1 MRARLFLTM
10 IAAAVAVGVSPAG
23 AAAAEPAAAP
33 APAVTVH
40 PGMEIRQ
47 GTTMCTLGFVDPAA
61 RVAFTAGHCRGAG
74 PVTDRFGNALG
85 EMALFDDN
93 TPDGATVTGDHQLAD
108 WGAITL
114 NPDVAVN
121 TVLPGGR
128 SLVLDQALAVQQP
141 GQPVCHFGI
150 VTGESCGTVGV
161 VNNGWF
167 TMKDGVVSQKG
178 DSGGPVYVLTP
189 DGRAVIVG
197 LFNSTWG
204 GAPTAVSWQATV
216 PRIREAVATQPA
228 SSNTGIEAA
237 ISLTSDSLDEGVN
250 PPA

>member
-1 MRARLFLTM
+1 MRARLFGTM
-10 IAAAVAVGVSPAG
+10 IAAAAAVVGTVVA
-23 AAAAEPAAAP
+23 PAAAG
-33 APAVTVH
+33 ANPAVTVH

-47 GTTMCTLGFVDPAA
+47 GGTLCTLGFVDPAA

-74 PVTDRFGNALG
+74 PVTDRFGNVVGA
-85 EMALFDDN
+85 MALSDDN
-93 TPDGATVTGDHQLAD
+93 TPDGATVTGDHQISD

-114 NPDVAVN
+114 HPDVQVN

-128 SLVLDQALAVQQP
+128 ALKMDQALPVQQP
-141 GQPVCHFGI
+141 GQPVCHFGV
-150 VTGESCGTVGV
+150 VTGESCGTVAS

-178 DSGGPVYVLTP
+178 DSGGPVYVLAP
-189 DGRAVIVG
+189 DGSAVIVG

-204 GAPTAVSWQATV
+204 GAPTAVSWQSTV

-237 ISLTSDSLDEGVN
+237 ISLTSESVDAGVN

>member
-1 MRARLFLTM
+1 MRARRFLTM
-10 IAAAVAVGVSPAG
+10 VAAAAAAVTLSPAAPAG
-23 AAAAEPAAAP
+23 ADPG
-33 APAVTVH
+33 VTVH

-47 GTTMCTLGFVDPAA
+47 GSTMCTLGFVDPVA
-61 RVAFTAGHCRGAG
+61 RVAFTAGHCRGEG
-74 PVTDRFGNALG
+74 PVTDRFGNVVGA
-85 EMALFDDN
+85 MALFDDN

-108 WGAITL
+108 WGAIIL
-114 NPDVAVN
+114 HPDVAVN
-121 TVLPGGR
+121 TALPGGR
-128 SLVLDQALAVQQP
+128 PLVMDQSLPVQQP

-150 VTGESCGTVGV
+150 VTGESCGTVAA

-178 DSGGPVYVLTP
+178 DSGGPVYVVGP
-189 DGRAVIVG
+189 DGNAVIVG

-216 PRIREAVATQPA
+216 PRIREAVGTQPA

-237 ISLTSDSLDEGVN
+237 ISLTSDSVDEGVS

>member
-1 MRARLFLTM
+1 MLTRLFLTTV
-10 IAAAVAVGVSPAG
+10 AAVGAALTMSPAAG
-23 AAAAEPAAAP
+23 AN
-33 APAVTVH
+33 PAVTVH

-47 GTTMCTLGFVDPAA
+47 GGTLCTLGFVDPVA
-61 RVAFTAGHCRGAG
+61 RVAFTAGHCRGQG
-74 PVTDRFGNALG
+74 PVTDRFGNVVGA
-85 EMALFDDN
+85 MALSDDN

-114 NPDVAVN
+114 HPDVAVN

-128 SLVLDQALAVQQP
+128 ALVMDQALPAQEP
-141 GQPVCHFGI
+141 GQPVCHFGV
-150 VTGESCGTVGV
+150 VTGESCGTVAA

-178 DSGGPVYVLTP
+178 DSGGPVYVLNP
-189 DGRAVIVG
+189 DGSAVIVG

-204 GAPTAVSWQATV
+204 GAPTAVSWQSTV
-216 PRIREAVATQPA
+216 PRIRDAVATQPA

-237 ISLTSDSLDEGVN
+237 IALTSDSVDHGVN